1 MNSENL
7 SLPVSV
13 IVPLYNREAFLP
25 QLLRTLESQTFKEF
39 EVILIDDGS
48 SDGTHAWIEKYFR
61 ESVLTYQ
68 YVYQDNGG
76 PYKAR
81 NNGLKHAKGKYIVL
95 FDSDDE
101 WPDYHL
107 KQFFDAMESNKD
119 VDWLFASI
127 EIIEHESR
135 NVLQESNFVD
145 KRGNEHPV
153 ISLQSESRLVG
164 EREIKVIT
172 DPRLPET
179 MIEHTLPGS
188 MQCSII
194 KRSVFDSH
202 LFDESF
208 RTAYDRFF
216 CMKTAIKG
224 FKFAYLNNTHLIYH
238 VHDDNISTVSANT
251 PAEKLKKSAITMIR
265 GYRLIKKEAVNLKQK
280 NAAKKRVS
288 EVHAWELSI
297 AEQSLGNYKASISAI
312 WVAINNFPQNI
323 LYYKTL
329 FATCIKLFSSKLISF
344 IRDDK

>member
-1 MNSENL
+1 MNLENL
-7 SLPVSV
+7 CLPVSV

-25 QLLRTLESQTFKEF
+25 QLFRTLESQTFKEF

-48 SDGTHAWIEKYFR
+48 SDGTHAWIEKHFR

-81 NNGLKHAKGKYIVL
+81 NNGLKHANGKYIVL

-119 VDWLFASI
+119 IDWIFASI
-127 EIIEHESR
+127 KIIEHESR

-153 ISLQSESRLVG
+153 ISLQSESRFVG
-164 EREIKVIT
+164 DREIKVII

-179 MIEHTLPGS
+179 IIEHTLPGS

-208 RTAYDRFF
+208 RTAYDRFY

-224 FKFAYLNNTHLIYH
+224 FKFGYLKNTHLIYH

-265 GYRLIKKEAVNLKQK
+265 GYRLIEKEAVNSKQK
-280 NAAKKRVS
+280 KAAKKRVS
-288 EVHAWELSI
+288 EVHAWELSM
-297 AEQSLGNYKASISAI
+297 AEQSLGDYKASISAI
-312 WVAINNFPQNI
+312 CVAINNSPKNLLF
-323 LYYKTL
+323 YKSL
-329 FATCIKLFSSKLISF
+329 FATYIKLILSNLFSF
-344 IRDDK
+344 IRVDK

>member
-1 MNSENL
+1 MKSENL

-25 QLLRTLESQTFKEF
+25 QLLRTLECQTFKEF

-48 SDGTHAWIEKYFR
+48 TDSTHAWIEKHFR
-61 ESVLTYQ
+61 KSVLNY
-68 YVYQDNGG
+68 YYIYQDNGG

-81 NNGLKHAKGKYIVL
+81 NNGLKHSKGKYIVL

-107 KQFFDAMESNKD
+107 KQFFDAMEANQD
-119 VDWLFASI
+119 VDWIFASI

-145 KRGNEHPV
+145 DSGNKHPI
-153 ISLQSESRLVG
+153 ISLQSEIRFVG
-164 EREIKVIT
+164 EGQIRVIT

-188 MQCSII
+188 MQCSMI

-202 LFDESF
+202 LFDENF

-216 CMKTAIKG
+216 CMKTAIRG

-265 GYRLIKKEAVNLKQK
+265 GYRLIEREAVNLKQK
-280 NAAKKRVS
+280 KAAKKRVG
-288 EVHAWELSI
+288 EVHAWELSM
-297 AEQSLGNYKASISAI
+297 AEQSLGDYKASISAI
-312 WVAINNFPQNI
+312 CVAINNSPKNL

-329 FATCIKLFSSKLISF
+329 FATYIKLISSNLIGF
-344 IRDDK
+344 IRADK

>member
-25 QLLRTLESQTFKEF
+25 QLLRTLESQTFKDF

-48 SDGTHAWIEKYFR
+48 NDGTRAWIEKYFR
-61 ESVLTYQ
+61 ESALNYH
-68 YVYQDNGG
+68 YVYQENGG

-101 WPDYHL
+101 WPVYHL
-107 KQFFDAMESNKD
+107 KQFFDAMESSKD
-119 VDWLFASI
+119 VDWIFASI

-145 KRGNEHPV
+145 KHGNEHPV
-153 ISLQSESRLVG
+153 ISLQSESRLVAEG
-164 EREIKVIT
+164 QIKVIT
-172 DPRLPET
+172 DQRLPET

-194 KRSVFDSH
+194 RRSVFDIH
-202 LFDESF
+202 LFDDSF

-216 CMKTAIKG
+216 CMKTAIRG
-224 FKFAYLNNTHLIYH
+224 FKFAYLDNTHLIYH

-265 GYRLIKKEAVNLKQK
+265 GYRLIEKEAVNLKQK
-280 NAAKKRVS
+280 KAAKKRIS
-288 EVHAWELSI
+288 EVHAWELSM
-297 AEQSLGNYKASISAI
+297 AEQSLGDYQASISAI
-312 WVAINNFPQNI
+312 CVAINNYPQNI

-329 FATCIKLFSSKLISF
+329 LATCIKLISSKIINF
-344 IRDDK
+344 IREDK